1 MTKVSHA
8 VTNVGWTAEEVDALN
23 TLPQRYRHLFP
34 EGFESAP
41 PLKLKKRAVAIAGT
55 KLQRLRDVL
64 YGAEKDL

>member
-34 EGFESAP
+34 EGY
-41 PLKLKKRAVAIAGT
+41 AILAE
-55 KLQRLRDVL
+55 RLLR
-64 YGAEKDL
+64 YK